1 MVLNETTYA
10 NLLAANPTRKYGI
23 YNNKVYDFTDL
34 YSAIGQPVP
43 VVQDVTDH
51 NTSQTMAGAIAVASL
66 MLIPQSSHIFD
77 LVLNVPANPG
87 TYLGVFRLA
96 APNDTYDPI
105 NSYNNPQIRA
115 GDLLIPDKY
124 IIRWGN
130 VFYDVTYCIVPSG
143 NIVNTVTRYA
153 GNTGFPETF
162 SDIVFFVRQNNQ
174 TVFNRI
180 IELNQGSYLDIVNFI
195 QDSNNSFNTAVSS
208 DYLNGIPFVR
218 KYGVARPWNLL
229 ANTVQGTGDVK
240 AGLAVAF
247 SKDGT
252 TYAYCERSV
261 AGNDTSPL
269 NIKIYRRITGN
280 WVPYG
285 TNSTIPMSTFITNAE
300 LIDPKLTHQ
309 IIGLSDNGQTLI
321 VGDYKFG
328 ALDGSSYPG
337 RVKVYDIIG
346 NTWTIRG
353 APIDGDLA
361 VDKGHFGT
369 TVSLSGDGKI
379 FLATSAEVSPTNPPS
394 PNPYKNVRVYEY
406 QTSAW
411 VQLGSSLFNVLGD
424 ADQPFGLTS
433 NFDGSV
439 IAIGD
444 PTGGGTVNV
453 FERAGLNYNSQA
465 TILGPGISA
474 GIILNF
480 GRSLELDKTGTTLVV
495 GAPGTSKGVAA
506 PFNAGAVVV
515 HKFTGSWAQ
524 IGNTI
529 YGRPGDELGF
539 NVSISSDGL
548 NIAASARSGDSSVTG
563 DPSNIV
569 DTGYVQVYRYDST
582 TNLPSGI
589 WDQYGAYQTRGVA
602 NGMSYNARLS
612 GSGLRLLMASPG
624 VNSGAGDIRV
634 MYFPAAALLFEIEV
648 YDNEYDFI
656 LGSNISGNF
665 ITDVGA
671 DGTDSAIT
679 GPITLN
685 TVDLGSGFVPTS
697 SLANNTTNPGN
708 GYQKQAPISGGII
721 YFNFGGS
728 NNGSF
733 RYESDGAELITVPEF
748 QYRAISNSVVSN
760 PATVTL
766 NSNIAPLTTV
776 PAGPVLPQL
785 TYTRNANGGANFL
798 QSGTSTIVVTASGGV
813 NPYVFTTPITSSTIG
828 SVSATLITPT
838 QGRYVFNPN
847 QYNIVSDTSAN
858 FFLEVEDSDFPTTT
872 VSLTL
877 PVRMIVNPTL
887 SSSILNGSVT
897 RQIGVTNYITSK
909 LDSATNPIVTSGGT
923 PTFTYS
929 AFLPVIGKYGTL
941 NLNPNGSYTY
951 TPFTATSTPVSPLQ
965 SKTSAFSDTDVF
977 TIKVTDFTG
986 DSRNFTYTINVN
998 VVPQSGITP
1007 IPNGNIYQFV
1017 NGNTQTTQ
1025 GLSGSIVLIG
1035 PTAVSY
1041 GIIGSSSSPRGS
1053 LSVNPVTGVFIF
1065 TPAPIIVYNAVTS
1078 FTDTFTLTATTAAS
1092 VVFSTTYNVVL
1103 TVTPQLLFSPITP
1116 SAGAVGYNVNRTTS
1130 AFTSNGLTNKFLLSN
1145 GVPPY
1150 SFDITG
1156 SIASGSSLKVSN
1168 GTYGNMSI
1176 NIFTGDFDY
1185 NVTFL
1190 PSTAG
1195 NYSDTF
1201 QIVARDSNSPQN
1213 TNTLDYVI
1221 NFTISNTDLGI
1232 LPVFSDAVNRSL
1244 LNYWNF
1250 IVHDSK
1256 ISNITSII
1264 SIQSTEV
1271 VVVGQTDNR
1280 TPPYADVNPILK
1292 QLLTGTLETQSTFDV
1307 LTNIL
1312 NNTQTALTTP
1322 TYDAARTYSFSLRNG
1337 TTITELS
1344 DIISLSHKNF
1354 LLNRARTNVCESGI
1368 LFYFDSTIPIPF
1380 PVTPVAPLDRIFNQ
1394 VNMLFSLGVK
1404 NIISV
1409 IIATSSTRNPA
1420 TDTTYANELATK
1432 QNAVLNYISSI
1443 NPGINLIPSSVRYDA
1458 VKNVYQ
1464 NVGVTNLNGASTGT
1478 LDGSPS
1484 YILNT
1489 AYGPTQMIITAL
1501 STVIQTIK
1509 DSDYASDKLRIVITS
1524 VDTTNNTAS
1533 GEILYSQLPTVGA
1546 PTLYTSSRL
1555 FTDNTR
1561 TVSCSRVDLPV
1572 TEAQNQKQIIVFNQG
1587 SVGKNISQLKQG
1599 DIVYALNRTPIFVP
1613 PSSMTIL
1620 VAVVSGVT
1628 LTPVT
1633 GTDIFMQ
1640 IGDGVKYPNNPVFK
1654 GTISSIASQI
1664 DSVTF
1669 RPVVPVNPSNTLVY
1683 GSNYYLNITNI
1694 ESTLGGGGLE
1704 LFTSFPSLGFI
1715 TIYFGR
1721 ASNGVTGIGPYG
1733 RGMVTSLTR
1742 V

>member
-23 YNNKVYDFTDL
+23 YNNKVYDFTDF
-34 YSAIGQPVP
+34 YAAIGESTPSS
-43 VVQDVTDH
+43 VQDVTDY
-51 NTSQTMAGAIAVASL
+51 NTSQTIADAITIASE
-66 MLIPQSSHIFD
+66 SVVNNIFS

-87 TYLGVFRLA
+87 NYLGVFRLA

-115 GDLLIPDKY
+115 GDLLIPNKY

-130 VFYDVTYCIVPSG
+130 VFYDITYCIISSG
-143 NIVNTVTRYA
+143 NIPIGSTRYA
-153 GNTGFPETF
+153 DNVNF
-162 SDIVFFVRQNNQ
+162 SDIFTLPSSARLNNQ
-174 TVFNRI
+174 TVFNRL
-180 IELNQGSYLDIVNFI
+180 IELNWIIYPGIITFI
-195 QDSNNSFNTAVSS
+195 QYSNNSFNTAVSA
-208 DYLNGIPFVR
+208 DYFNGVPSIK
-218 KYGVARPWNLL
+218 KYAVARPWNLL
-229 ANTVQGTGDVK
+229 ANTVQGTGNVK
-240 AGLAVAF
+240 SGLAVAF

-252 TYAYCERSV
+252 TYAYCERSI

-269 NIKIYRRITGN
+269 NVKIYRRITGN

-285 TNSTIPMSTFITNAE
+285 TNFTIPMSTFITDAE
-300 LIDPKLTHQ
+300 LADPKLTRQ
-309 IIGLSDNGQTLI
+309 ILGLSDNGQTLI

-337 RVKVYDIIG
+337 RVKVYDIVG

-361 VDKGHFGT
+361 IDKGNFGIT
-369 TVSLSGDGKI
+369 AALSGDGKI
-379 FLATSAEVSPTNPPS
+379 FVASSAEINPTSPPS
-394 PNPYKNVRVYEY
+394 TSPYKNARVYEY
-406 QTSAW
+406 QTNTW
-411 VQLGSSLFNVLGD
+411 VQLGSTLNNVSGD
-424 ADQPFGLTS
+424 ADQPLGLTS
-433 NFDGSV
+433 NFDGSI

-444 PTGGGTVNV
+444 PTSTGSVV
-453 FERAGLNYNSQA
+453 IFERIGLNYNVQITL
-465 TILGPGISA
+465 TIGPNLSSSIQ
-474 GIILNF
+474 NF

-495 GAPGTSKGVAA
+495 GAPGTSIYNA
-506 PFNAGAVVV
+506 PLFNSGAVLVY
-515 HKFTGSWAQ
+515 KFTSSWARL
-524 IGNTI
+524 GNVI

-539 NVSISSDGL
+539 NVSISSDGS
-548 NIAASARSGDSSVTG
+548 NIAASARKGDSSVTG
-563 DPSNIV
+563 DPSNV
-569 DTGYVQVYRYDST
+569 LDTGYVQVYKYDST
-582 TNLPSGI
+582 TNLPDGI

-602 NGMSYNARLS
+602 NGLSYNTRLS

-634 MYFPAAALLFEIEV
+634 LYFPAAALLFEVEV

-656 LGSNISGNF
+656 LGSNVSGNF
-665 ITDVGA
+665 ITDIGL
-671 DGTDSAIT
+671 DGTDSSIT
-679 GPITLN
+679 GTLSVN
-685 TVDLGSGFVPTS
+685 SVNVGSGFVALS
-697 SLANNTTNPGN
+697 SLANNTTNPAN
-708 GYQKQAPISGGII
+708 GYQKQALISGGTI
-721 YFNFGGS
+721 YFNLPSNS

-733 RYESDGAELITVPEF
+733 RYESNGAQLITIPQF
-748 QYRAISNSVVSN
+748 QYKAISNSVVSN

-847 QYNIVSDTSAN
+847 QYNVVSDTSAN
-858 FFLEVEDSDFPTTT
+858 FFLEVEDSDAPTTT

-909 LDSATNPIVTSGGT
+909 IDSATNPIVTSGGT

-965 SKTSAFSDTDVF
+965 SKTSTFSDTDIFNIQV
-977 TIKVTDFTG
+977 VDATG

-1025 GLSGSIVLIG
+1025 GLTGSIVLIG

-1053 LSVNPVTGVFIF
+1053 LSVNSVTGVFSF
-1065 TPAPIIVYNAVTS
+1065 TPAPITVYTTVTS

-1130 AFTSNGLTNKFLLSN
+1130 AFTSNGLTNRFTLGN

-1156 SIASGSSLKVSN
+1156 SILSGTSLKVSN

-1190 PSTAG
+1190 PPTAG

-1213 TNTLDYVI
+1213 TNTLNYVI
-1221 NFTISNTDLGI
+1221 NFTISSTDLGI

-1271 VVVGQTDNR
+1271 VVVGQTDSR
-1280 TPPYADVNPILK
+1280 SPPYADVNPILK
-1292 QLLTGTLETQSTFDV
+1292 QLLTGTLETQSSFDV

-1322 TYDAARTYSFSLRNG
+1322 TYDAARTYSFSLRSG

-1394 VNMLFSLGVK
+1394 VNMLFSLGVR

-1420 TDTTYANELATK
+1420 TDTTYADELATK

-1443 NPGINLIPSSVRYDA
+1443 NPGINLIPASVRYDA

-1524 VDTTNNTAS
+1524 VDTTNNTAT

-1561 TVSCSRVDLPV
+1561 TISCSRVDLPV

-1587 SVGKNISQLKQG
+1587 SVGKNISQLKPG

-1654 GTISSIASQI
+1654 GVISSIVSQI

-1669 RPVVPVNPSNTLVY
+1669 RPVVPVNPSNTIVY

-1721 ASNGVTGIGPYG
+1721 ASNGVTGVGPYG